1 MADKAGP
8 ADKPVTIKKYAN
20 RRLYNQAT
28 SKYVTLEHLSQMV
41 KDGVEFV
48 VVDAKTGEDLTRA
61 VLTQIIVEE
70 EAKSGQT
77 LLPINFLRQL
87 IQFYGDSLQSVLP
100 RYLEQSMQVFTK
112 NQDQMRSYMRNAM
125 GGFFPFPGFEEMG
138 RQNMAM
144 FENALNMFTGSAT
157 KDTGDDAPG
166 KSGSAPPAGGNADQV
181 DDLRRQL
188 ERMQRQLNEL
198 TEGRRRGD

>member
-28 SKYVTLEHLSQMV
+28 SKYVTLEHLAQMV

-48 VVDAKTGEDLTRA
+48 VVDAKTGEDLTRS

-100 RYLEQSMQVFTK
+100 RYLEQSMQVFAK

-144 FENALNMFTGSAT
+144 FENALSMFTGNAA
-157 KDTGDDAPG
+157 KDSSPDSHG
-166 KSGSAPPAGGNADQV
+166 KGGGAPAGGNADQV